1 MKVSTISAAAQELG
15 FALGD
20 NRVGRPSLK
29 RQKLVNKRNLLML
42 AVYEDGYDGRGRN
55 NYGGS
60 MTRADLEA
68 LFELGPDPTGKALRK
83 ARRMREDNPNQ
94 FNQIKEML
102 YEKHE
107 EKQRAT
113 GKTSLRGREYV
124 ARESQDN
131 ARPGEDWQAI
141 RYEGDNSIKNRQPVI
156 A

>member
-1 MKVSTISAAAQELG
+1 MKVSTISAVAQELG

-29 RQKLVNKRNLLML
+29 RQKLVNKRNFLML
-42 AVYEDGYDGRGRN
+42 AVYEYGYDGSGRN

-60 MTRADLEA
+60 MIRKDLQS

-94 FNQIKEML
+94 FNQIREML

-107 EKQRAT
+107 EKQRTT
-113 GKTSLRGREYV
+113 GKTSFRSREYV
-124 ARESQDN
+124 VRESQEN
-131 ARPGEDWQAI
+131 ARPGEDRETIWD
-141 RYEGDNSIKNRQPVI
+141 EGNNSIKNRQPVI